1 MTLPPLPFTLTDLGL
16 LDVVLMVL
24 VVASAA
30 RGLSEGFVTRVA
42 RVAGLIIGLVLAGRT
57 VPLALTLLDGYGLGA
72 RAFVT
77 VLTFGATITL
87 TTVAVELL
95 AAPVR
100 ALMRLGPLSL
110 LDRAAGAIAGAMTVV
125 LLAWLLTPT
134 AAAIPGRVA
143 TEVRAST
150 LLTRLD
156 AATPPPPDVTRSLRT
171 LLGGDRAPQVFL
183 ALAPTPQPEPPVL
196 DGIEADIVTA
206 AIDASTGI
214 SVVGCGRAY
223 AGSGFAVSSDLIIT
237 NAHVVA
243 GGREVSLRD
252 RQGRLRAATV
262 VVFDKDRDLAL
273 LEVADH
279 GLPVLPWSSAAVG
292 GAAVVVGYPGG
303 QFEPR
308 VAPARVEREVT
319 GVGRDIY
326 DRDHT
331 ERQLLFLSAELR
343 SGDSGAAVVAADGTV
358 IGVVF
363 AVSPDVSTAAYAL
376 DVSEV
381 DALLVA
387 PRAPGQTGRCI

>member
-1 MTLPPLPFTLTDLGL
+1 MTLPSLPFAPSDLGL
-16 LDVVLMVL
+16 LDVVLVL
-24 VVASAA
+24 LIVAGTA

-42 RVAGLIIGLVLAGRT
+42 RVTGLILGLVLAGRT
-57 VPLALTLLDGYGLGA
+57 VPLALALLDDYGLGA
-72 RAFVT
+72 RVFVA
-77 VLTFGATITL
+77 VLALGATITL
-87 TTVAVELL
+87 TTVTVELL

-100 ALMRLGPLSL
+100 ALMRLGPLTL
-110 LDRAAGAIAGAMTVV
+110 LDRAAGAIAGALTAVV
-125 LLAWLLTPT
+125 LAWLLAPT
-134 AAAIPGRVA
+134 AAAIPGRIS

-150 LLTRLD
+150 LLTSLD

-183 ALAPTPQPEPPVL
+183 AIAPTPQPEPPVL
-196 DGIEADIVTA
+196 DSIDADIVSSATE
-206 AIDASTGI
+206 ASTGI
-214 SVVGCGRAY
+214 SVVGCGRTY
-223 AGSGFAVSSDLIIT
+223 AGSGFAVSSDLIVT

-243 GGREVSLRD
+243 GGREVSVRD
-252 RQGRLRAATV
+252 RAGLLRAASV

-273 LEVADH
+273 LEIVDH
-279 GLPVLPWSSAAVG
+279 GLPVLPWSSAVVG

-303 QFEPR
+303 QLEPR

-343 SGDSGAAVVAADGTV
+343 SGDSGAAVVAADGTI

-381 DALLVA
+381 DALLAA
-387 PRAPGQTGRCI
+387 PRAPGDTGRCI